1 MAEWFVRDWEDI
13 LFPWVNFLSRVLL
26 DTYVYPYTLSA
37 AEFIGLTGDTLFRL
51 TDILEIAASNVL
63 TWIENFTQK
72 PFKFAFVSRITRNVR
87 NWFELLQRFLE
98 ITVPIGYLKNRLSKK
113 SDTGERVHTH

>member
-87 NWFELLQRFLE
+87 NWFELLQRFLQ
-98 ITVPIGYLKNRLSKK
+98 ITK
-113 SDTGERVHTH
+113 SSTTVRPL